1 MARGMPYTYR
11 IIVHGALM
19 PLLRIDEV
27 NLSFGGV
34 KAINGVSIAVEKGSI
49 HAIIGPNGAGKTSI
63 FNCISSVYKP
73 QSGAVFF
80 EDRKVTGMSPD
91 QVTHLGIARTFQ
103 NIALF
108 HHMTVLD
115 NLMLGRHQFMKRG
128 ILAGGIFL
136 GPARTEEIENRK
148 AVEDIID
155 FLEIENIR
163 KKPVGTLPYGLRKRV
178 ELGRALALKP
188 KLLLLDEPMAGMNL
202 EEKEDMARFILDI
215 NEEWGVTI
223 LLIEHDLGVV
233 MDISHRV
240 SVLDFG
246 VKISEG
252 TPAEVAN
259 DPQVIKAYIGED
271 DDLLRET
278 EAR

>member
-1 MARGMPYTYR
+1 
-11 IIVHGALM
+11 M
-19 PLLRIDEV
+19 PLLRIDDV
-27 NLSFGGV
+27 HLSFGGV
-34 KAINGVSIAVEKGSI
+34 KAINGVSINVAKGSI
-49 HAIIGPNGAGKTSI
+49 HAIIGPNGAGKTSV
-63 FNCISSVYKP
+63 FNCISSVYRP
-73 QSGAVFF
+73 QRGAVYF
-80 EDRKVTGMSPD
+80 EDRKVTGMKPD
-91 QVTHLGIARTFQ
+91 HVTALGIARTFQ

-115 NLMLGRHQFMKRG
+115 NLMLGRHLFLKRG
-128 ILAGGIFL
+128 ALAGGIFL
-136 GPARTEEIENRK
+136 GPARKEEIENRK

-163 KKPVGTLPYGLRKRV
+163 KKPVGTLAYGLRKRV

-215 NEEWGVTI
+215 NEEWGVTT

-233 MDISHRV
+233 MDVSHRV
-240 SVLDFG
+240 SVIDFG
-246 VKISEG
+246 VKIAEG
-252 TPAEVAN
+252 TPSEVAN
-259 DPQVIKAYIGED
+259 DPHVIKAYIGEED
-271 DDLLRET
+271 DFLREM

>member
-1 MARGMPYTYR
+1 
-11 IIVHGALM
+11 M
-19 PLLRIDEV
+19 PLLRIDDIH
-27 NLSFGGV
+27 LSFGGV
-34 KAINGVSIAVEKGSI
+34 KAINGVSINVEKGKI
-49 HAIIGPNGAGKTSI
+49 HAIIGPNGAGKTSV
-63 FNCISSVYKP
+63 FNCISSVYRP
-73 QSGAVFF
+73 QRGAVYF
-80 EDRKVTGMSPD
+80 EDVKVTGMKPD

-115 NLMLGRHQFMKRG
+115 NLMLGRHQFLKRG

-136 GPARTEEIENRK
+136 GPARAEEIENRK

-163 KKPVGTLPYGLRKRV
+163 KKPVGTLAYGLRKRV
-178 ELGRALALKP
+178 ELARALALKP

-202 EEKEDMARFILDI
+202 EEKEDMARFVLDI

-252 TPAEVAN
+252 SPQEVAH
-259 DPQVIKAYIGED
+259 DPHVIKAYIGEED
-271 DDLLRET
+271 DFLREM

>member
-1 MARGMPYTYR
+1 
-11 IIVHGALM
+11 M
-19 PLLRIDEV
+19 PLLRIDDIH
-27 NLSFGGV
+27 LSFGGV
-34 KAINGVSIAVEKGSI
+34 KAINGVSIDVARGSI

-63 FNCISSVYKP
+63 FNCISGVYKP
-73 QSGAVFF
+73 QRGAVYF
-80 EDRKVTGMSPD
+80 EDRKVTGMKPD
-91 QVTHLGIARTFQ
+91 HVTHLGIARTFQ

-163 KKPVGTLPYGLRKRV
+163 KKPVGTLAYGLRKRV
-178 ELGRALALKP
+178 ELGRAMALKP

-246 VKISEG
+246 VMISEG
-252 TPAEVAN
+252 EPAEVAG
-259 DPQVIKAYIGED
+259 DPRVIKAYIGED
-271 DDLLRET
+271 DDFLRDM

>member
-1 MARGMPYTYR
+1 MT
-11 IIVHGALM
+11 
-19 PLLRIDEV
+19 LLRIDDIH
-27 NLSFGGV
+27 LSFGGV
-34 KAINGVSIAVEKGSI
+34 KAINGVSISVKKGDI

-73 QSGAVFF
+73 QRGAVYF
-80 EDRKVTGMSPD
+80 EDRKVTGMKPNR
-91 QVTHLGIARTFQ
+91 VTGLGIARTFQ

-115 NLMLGRHQFMKRG
+115 NLMLGRHQFIKRG
-128 ILAGGIFL
+128 VISGGIFI
-136 GPARTEEIENRK
+136 GPARSEEIGNRK
-148 AVEDIID
+148 VVEDIID

-163 KKPVGTLPYGLRKRV
+163 KKPVGTLAYGLRKRV

-246 VKISEG
+246 VKIAEG
-252 TPAEVAN
+252 EPADVASN
-259 DPQVIKAYIGED
+259 PIVIKAYIGED
-271 DDLLRET
+271 DDSLRESGG
-278 EAR
+278 RQVV

>member
-1 MARGMPYTYR
+1 
-11 IIVHGALM
+11 M
-19 PLLRIDEV
+19 PLLRIDDV
-27 NLSFGGV
+27 HLSFGGV
-34 KAINGVSIAVEKGSI
+34 KAINGVSTGVEQGTI

-63 FNCISSVYKP
+63 FNCISCVYRP
-73 QSGAVFF
+73 QRGSIFF
-80 EDRKVTGMSPD
+80 EERKLTGTKPDRVV
-91 QVTHLGIARTFQ
+91 QLGIARTFQ

-115 NLMLGRHQFMKRG
+115 NLMLGRHMYLSRG
-128 ILAGGIFL
+128 ALAGGLFL
-136 GPARTEEIENRK
+136 GPAQKEEIENRRV
-148 AVEDIID
+148 VEDIID

-163 KKPVGTLPYGLRKRV
+163 KKAVGTLAYGLRKRV
-178 ELGRALALKP
+178 ELGRALSLKP

-202 EEKEDMARFILDI
+202 EEKEDMARFIIDI

-246 VKISEG
+246 VKIAEG
-252 TPAEVAN
+252 SPGEVAR
-259 DPQVIKAYIGED
+259 DPNVVRAYIGED
-271 DDLLRET
+271 GESLRDLEVR
-278 EAR
+278 

>member
-1 MARGMPYTYR
+1 MYMGITT
-11 IIVHGALM
+11 HGALM
-19 PLLRIDEV
+19 PLLRIEDI

-34 KAINGVSIAVEKGSI
+34 KAINGVSIDVEKGSI

-73 QSGAVFF
+73 QRGAVYF
-80 EDRKVTGMSPD
+80 EDRKVTGRKPD
-91 QVTHLGIARTFQ
+91 HVTHLGIARTFQ

-115 NLMLGRHQFMKRG
+115 NLMLGRHQFLKRG
-128 ILAGGIFL
+128 ILTGGIFL

-163 KKPVGTLPYGLRKRV
+163 KKPVGTLAYGLRKRV

-252 TPAEVAN
+252 EPAEVAN
-259 DPQVIKAYIGED
+259 DPRVIKAYIGED
-271 DDLLRET
+271 DDFLRDM

>member
-1 MARGMPYTYR
+1 
-11 IIVHGALM
+11 M
-19 PLLRIDEV
+19 PLLRIDDIH
-27 NLSFGGV
+27 LSFGGV
-34 KAINGVSIAVEKGSI
+34 KAINGVSINVEKGKI
-49 HAIIGPNGAGKTSI
+49 HAIIGPNGAGKTSV

-73 QSGAVFF
+73 QRGAVYF
-80 EDRKVTGMSPD
+80 EDVKVTGMKPD
-91 QVTHLGIARTFQ
+91 HVTHLGIARTFQ

-115 NLMLGRHQFMKRG
+115 NLMLGRHQFLKRG

-155 FLEIENIR
+155 FLEIANIR
-163 KKPVGTLPYGLRKRV
+163 KKPVGTLAYGLRKRV
-178 ELGRALALKP
+178 ELARALALKP

-202 EEKEDMARFILDI
+202 EEKEDMARFVLDI

-246 VKISEG
+246 VKIAEG
-252 TPAEVAN
+252 TPSEVAA
-259 DPQVIKAYIGED
+259 DPHVIKAYIGEED
-271 DDLLRET
+271 DFLRDM

>member
-1 MARGMPYTYR
+1 MA
-11 IIVHGALM
+11 
-19 PLLRIDEV
+19 LLKINDIH
-27 NLSFGGV
+27 LSFGGV
-34 KAINGVSIAVEKGSI
+34 KAINGVSTEVTKGKI

-63 FNCISSVYKP
+63 FNCISCVYRP
-73 QSGAVFF
+73 QQGAIFF
-80 EDRKVTGMSPD
+80 EDRKITGMKPD
-91 QVTHLGIARTFQ
+91 AIAHLGIARTFQ

-115 NLMLGRHQFMKRG
+115 NLMLGRHLFLKRG
-128 ILAGGIFL
+128 FFAGGIYL
-136 GPARTEEIENRK
+136 GPARNEEIENRK
-148 AVEDIID
+148 VVEDIID

-163 KKPVGTLPYGLRKRV
+163 KKPVGTLAYGLRKRV
-178 ELGRALALKP
+178 ELARALSLKP

-252 TPAEVAN
+252 EPAEVAK
-259 DPQVIKAYIGED
+259 DPHVIRAYIGEE
-271 DDLLRET
+271 DDLIRNL

>member
-1 MARGMPYTYR
+1 
-11 IIVHGALM
+11 M
-19 PLLRIDEV
+19 PLLKVEDV
-27 NLSFGGV
+27 HLSFGGV
-34 KAINGVSIAVEKGSI
+34 KAINGVSIDVEKGKI
-49 HAIIGPNGAGKTSI
+49 HAIIGPNGAGKTSV
-63 FNCISSVYKP
+63 FNCISCVYRP
-73 QSGAVFF
+73 QRGAVFF
-80 EDRKVTGMSPD
+80 EDRKITGMSP
-91 QVTHLGIARTFQ
+91 HRIAPLGIARTFQ

-115 NLMLGRHQFMKRG
+115 NLMLGRHLFLKRG
-128 ILAGGIFL
+128 VFLGGIFL
-136 GPARTEEIENRK
+136 GPARNEEIENRK
-148 AVEDIID
+148 VVEDIID

-178 ELGRALALKP
+178 ELARALSLKP
-188 KLLLLDEPMAGMNL
+188 KLLLVDEPMAGMNL

-215 NEEWGVTI
+215 NEEWGITV

-252 TPAEVAN
+252 EPAEVAN
-259 DPQVIKAYIGED
+259 DPHVIAAYIGEED
-271 DDLLRET
+271 DFLKEL

>member
-1 MARGMPYTYR
+1 
-11 IIVHGALM
+11 
-19 PLLRIDEV
+19 
-27 NLSFGGV
+27 
-34 KAINGVSIAVEKGSI
+34 
-49 HAIIGPNGAGKTSI
+49 
-63 FNCISSVYKP
+63 
-73 QSGAVFF
+73 
-80 EDRKVTGMSPD
+80 
-91 QVTHLGIARTFQ
+91 
-103 NIALF
+103 
-108 HHMTVLD
+108 MTVLD

-252 TPAEVAN
+252 TPAEVAG
-259 DPQVIKAYIGED
+259 DPHVIKAYIGED
-271 DDLLRET
+271 DAFLRDM

>member
-1 MARGMPYTYR
+1 
-11 IIVHGALM
+11 M
-19 PLLRIDEV
+19 PLLRIDDI

-34 KAINGVSIAVEKGSI
+34 KAINGVSINVEKGSI

-73 QSGAVFF
+73 QRGAVYF
-80 EDRKVTGMSPD
+80 EDRKVTGMKP
-91 QVTHLGIARTFQ
+91 G
-103 NIALF
+103 
-108 HHMTVLD
+108 
-115 NLMLGRHQFMKRG
+115 GP
-128 ILAGGIFL
+128 LA
-136 GPARTEEIENRK
+136 
-148 AVEDIID
+148 
-155 FLEIENIR
+155 
-163 KKPVGTLPYGLRKRV
+163 YGLRRRV

-252 TPAEVAN
+252 EPAEVAN
-259 DPQVIKAYIGED
+259 DPRVIKAYIGEED
-271 DDLLRET
+271 DFLREM

>member
-1 MARGMPYTYR
+1 
-11 IIVHGALM
+11 M
-19 PLLRIDEV
+19 PLLKIDDIH
-27 NLSFGGV
+27 LSFGGV
-34 KAINGVSIAVEKGSI
+34 KAINGVSTGVMKGKI

-63 FNCISSVYKP
+63 FNCISCVYKP
-73 QSGAVFF
+73 QRGSIYF
-80 EDRKVTGMSPD
+80 EDRKITGMHPD
-91 QVTHLGIARTFQ
+91 RIAQLGIARTFQ

-115 NLMLGRHQFMKRG
+115 NLMLGRHLFLKRG
-128 ILAGGIFL
+128 FFAGGIYL
-136 GPARTEEIENRK
+136 GPARREEIENRK
-148 AVEDIID
+148 VVEDIID

-163 KKPVGTLPYGLRKRV
+163 KKPVGTLAYGLRKRV
-178 ELGRALALKP
+178 ELARALSLKP

-252 TPAEVAN
+252 EPAEVAS
-259 DPQVIKAYIGED
+259 DPHVIRAYIGED
-271 DDLLRET
+271 DDFLRKL
-278 EAR
+278 EAH

>member
-1 MARGMPYTYR
+1 
-11 IIVHGALM
+11 M
-19 PLLRIDEV
+19 PLLRIDDIH
-27 NLSFGGV
+27 LYFGGV
-34 KAINGVSIAVEKGSI
+34 KAINGVSINVARGII

-73 QSGAVFF
+73 QRGAVYF
-80 EDRKVTGMSPD
+80 EDRKVTGMKPD
-91 QVTHLGIARTFQ
+91 HVTHLGIARTFQ

-163 KKPVGTLPYGLRKRV
+163 KKPVGTLAYGLRKRV
-178 ELGRALALKP
+178 ELGRAMALKP

-252 TPAEVAN
+252 EPAEVAN
-259 DPQVIKAYIGED
+259 DPRVIKAYIGED
-271 DDLLRET
+271 DDFLREM

>member
-1 MARGMPYTYR
+1 
-11 IIVHGALM
+11 M
-19 PLLRIDEV
+19 PLLTIDD
-27 NLSFGGV
+27 LHLAFGGV
-34 KAINGVSIAVEKGSI
+34 KAINGVSIDAERGRI
-49 HAIIGPNGAGKTSI
+49 HAIIGPNGAGKTSV
-63 FNCISSVYKP
+63 FNCISCVYRP
-73 QSGAVFF
+73 QRGAICY
-80 EDRKVTGMSPD
+80 EGRRITGMNPD
-91 QVTHLGIARTFQ
+91 KVARLGIARTFQ

-115 NLMLGRHQFMKRG
+115 NLMLGRHLFLKRG
-128 ILAGGIFL
+128 VFLGGIYL
-136 GPARTEEIENRK
+136 GPARSEEIENRK
-148 AVEDIID
+148 IVEDIVD

-178 ELGRALALKP
+178 ELARALSLQP
-188 KLLLLDEPMAGMNL
+188 KLLLLDEPMAGMNI

-215 NEEWGVTI
+215 NEERGVTI

-252 TPAEVAN
+252 KPEEVAN
-259 DPQVIKAYIGED
+259 DPHVVRAYIGEED
-271 DDLLRET
+271 DFLRGLE
-278 EAR
+278 ERVSR

>member
-1 MARGMPYTYR
+1 MYNGIT
-11 IIVHGALM
+11 VQGALM
-19 PLLRIDEV
+19 PLLRIDDIH
-27 NLSFGGV
+27 LSFGGV
-34 KAINGVSIAVEKGSI
+34 KAINGVSIRVEKGSI

-73 QSGAVFF
+73 QRGAVYF
-80 EDRKVTGMSPD
+80 EDRKVTGMKPD
-91 QVTHLGIARTFQ
+91 HVTHLGIARTFQ

-136 GPARTEEIENRK
+136 GPARSEEIENRK

-163 KKPVGTLPYGLRKRV
+163 KKPVGTLAYGLRKRV

-252 TPAEVAN
+252 EPAEVAN
-259 DPQVIKAYIGED
+259 DPHVIKAYIGEED
-271 DDLLRET
+271 DFLQEM

>member
-1 MARGMPYTYR
+1 
-11 IIVHGALM
+11 M
-19 PLLRIDEV
+19 PLLRIDDI

-34 KAINGVSIAVEKGSI
+34 KAINGVSINVEKGRI

-73 QSGAVFF
+73 QRGAVYF
-80 EDRKVTGMSPD
+80 EDRKVTGMKPD
-91 QVTHLGIARTFQ
+91 HVTHLGIARTFQ

-128 ILAGGIFL
+128 ILTGGIFL
-136 GPARTEEIENRK
+136 GPARTEEIEN
-148 AVEDIID
+148 
-155 FLEIENIR
+155 IR
-163 KKPVGTLPYGLRKRV
+163 KKPVGTLAYGLRKRV

-252 TPAEVAN
+252 TPAEVAS
-259 DPQVIKAYIGED
+259 DPHVIKAYIGEED
-271 DDLLRET
+271 DFLRDM

>member
-1 MARGMPYTYR
+1 MA
-11 IIVHGALM
+11 
-19 PLLRIDEV
+19 LLKIDDLH
-27 NLSFGGV
+27 LSFGGV
-34 KAINGVSIAVEKGSI
+34 KAINGVSAGVEKGKI

-63 FNCISSVYKP
+63 FNCISCVYRP
-73 QSGAVFF
+73 QQGSIHFDG
-80 EDRKVTGMSPD
+80 RRITGMHPD
-91 QVTHLGIARTFQ
+91 KIAQLGIARTFQ

-115 NLMLGRHQFMKRG
+115 NLMLGRHLFLKRG
-128 ILAGGIFL
+128 FFAGGIYL
-136 GPARTEEIENRK
+136 GPARAEEIENRK
-148 AVEDIID
+148 VVEELID

-163 KKPVGTLPYGLRKRV
+163 KKAVGTLAYGLRKRV
-178 ELGRALALKP
+178 ELARALSLKP

-215 NEEWGVTI
+215 NEEGGVTI

-246 VKISEG
+246 VKIADGE
-252 TPAEVAN
+252 PAEVAN
-259 DPQVIKAYIGED
+259 DPHVIRAYIGEED
-271 DDLLRET
+271 DFLRDM
-278 EAR
+278 EARR

>member
-1 MARGMPYTYR
+1 
-11 IIVHGALM
+11 M
-19 PLLRIDEV
+19 PLLRIEDIH
-27 NLSFGGV
+27 LSFGGV
-34 KAINGVSIAVEKGSI
+34 KAINDVSIDVKKESI
-49 HAIIGPNGAGKTSI
+49 HAVIGPNGAGKTSI
-63 FNCISSVYKP
+63 FNCISCVYRP
-73 QSGAVFF
+73 QHGTIRF
-80 EDRKVTGMSPD
+80 EDRLITGMKPD
-91 QVTHLGIARTFQ
+91 RVTRLGIARTFQ

-115 NLMLGRHQFMKRG
+115 NLMLGRHQFLRRG
-128 ILAGGIFL
+128 AIAGGIFL
-136 GPARTEEIENRK
+136 GPARSEEIENRK
-148 AVEDIID
+148 AVEEIID

-163 KKPVGTLPYGLRKRV
+163 KKPVGTLAYGLRKRV

-246 VKISEG
+246 VKIAEG
-252 TPAEVAN
+252 TPAEVSS
-259 DPQVIKAYIGED
+259 DPLVIKAYIGED
-271 DDLLRET
+271 DVFLRDPE
-278 EAR
+278 ELRG

>member
-1 MARGMPYTYR
+1 MKIPVEGDLP
-11 IIVHGALM
+11 V
-19 PLLRIDEV
+19 PLLRIDDV
-27 NLSFGGV
+27 HLAFGGV
-34 KAINGVSIAVEKGSI
+34 KAINGVSTDVERGRI
-49 HAIIGPNGAGKTSI
+49 HAIIGPNGAGKTSV
-63 FNCISSVYKP
+63 FNCISCVYRP
-73 QSGAVFF
+73 QRGAVYF
-80 EDRKVTGMSPD
+80 EDRKITGMIPH
-91 QVTHLGIARTFQ
+91 QIARLGIARTFQ

-115 NLMLGRHQFMKRG
+115 NLMLGRHLFMKRG
-128 ILAGGIFL
+128 FLSGGIYL
-136 GPARTEEIENRK
+136 GPARSE
-148 AVEDIID
+148 
-155 FLEIENIR
+155 EIENIR

-178 ELGRALALKP
+178 ELARALSLKP

-252 TPAEVAN
+252 EPGEVAS
-259 DPQVIKAYIGED
+259 DPHVVRAYIGEED
-271 DDLLRET
+271 DFLRKLET
-278 EAR
+278 H

>member
-1 MARGMPYTYR
+1 
-11 IIVHGALM
+11 M
-19 PLLRIDEV
+19 PLLRIDDI

-34 KAINGVSIAVEKGSI
+34 KAINGVSINVEKGSI

-73 QSGAVFF
+73 QRGAVYF
-80 EDRKVTGMSPD
+80 EDRKVTGMKPD
-91 QVTHLGIARTFQ
+91 HVTHLGIARTFQ

-128 ILAGGIFL
+128 ILTGGIFI

-163 KKPVGTLPYGLRKRV
+163 KKPVGTLAYGLRKRV

-252 TPAEVAN
+252 EPAEVAN
-259 DPQVIKAYIGED
+259 DPRVIKAYIGEED
-271 DDLLRET
+271 DFLREM